1 MKQEYLKKYV
11 SIISLLSL
19 IVLIFSIDSYA
30 QNGNTMTVKDRE
42 SFIKILSGRA
52 ASVNTLSAE
61 FRQTKNMEMLKNDM
75 ISEGKFFYEK
85 SNKIAFM
92 YERPGKYSMVMNGS
106 FIRMSTKSG
115 SSVMDLSANPVMK
128 QMNDLISAVFTGA
141 LDNMSVNYNVDFEL
155 NGDKI
160 FALVKPK
167 STRISAIVSQ
177 IKIAFNK
184 HSGDINEIV
193 ITEGSG
199 SSTKYIFYNQI
210 INQPIRNEIFTIN

>member
-1 MKQEYLKKYV
+1 
-11 SIISLLSL
+11 
-19 IVLIFSIDSYA
+19 
-30 QNGNTMTVKDRE
+30 
-42 SFIKILSGRA
+42 
-52 ASVNTLSAE
+52 
-61 FRQTKNMEMLKNDM
+61 
-75 ISEGKFFYEK
+75 
-85 SNKIAFM
+85 
-92 YERPGKYSMVMNGS
+92 
-106 FIRMSTKSG
+106 
-115 SSVMDLSANPVMK
+115 MDLSANPVMK